1 MRVTLFGLLGMQIM
15 GFITYACIV
24 LVMIYGWGLQ
34 VKSWFWVI
42 VGYWLATNMW
52 ILIAL
57 ARENLLKALR
67 LIKDDEAEK
76 EDE

>member
-15 GFITYACIV
+15 GFISYAFVV
-24 LVMIYGWGLQ
+24 LAMIYGWGLQ

-42 VGYWLATNMW
+42 VGYWLAANMW
-52 ILIAL
+52 VLIAL
-57 ARENLLKALR
+57 ARENLLNALR
-67 LIKDDEAEK
+67 RIKDDEDEK